1 MKNKQLVSLIIPI
14 YNVENYLKEC
24 LESVINQSYQDLDIV
39 LIDDGS
45 SDGSLNIA
53 KEYAKNDKRIFLI
66 SKKNGGL
73 SSARNVGLEFIKGA
87 KLREFFENE
96 NINFIS
102 SYTKTH
108 TFEKEL
114 KQVHKKEILKHFSK
128 IEENFIQSDLENI
141 NDLIIQDLP
150 QRIIHFLDSDDY
162 LLPNCI
168 ELCIKKMQEENL
180 DILAHS
186 FKEFVQEDNEF
197 RINQCDIF
205 LKASDLNDVRGGVDL
220 LLKNRFYEFYFA
232 WQGLFQAK
240 LLNTYKLRFT
250 YGIYHEDHDFGTILF
265 SLASSFRYIQ
275 DELIVYRI
283 RRESIMNSQQQVKF
297 PKKLPKNLEKIR
309 KYFNN
314 YKDLRTYFKAY
325 CLCIIAF
332 NIFVFFQNKHLKNEE
347 REFIKKVCEKYIR
360 TYIQDWYPLNYLNE
374 LSYLEIFKINLKFLK
389 FKTMI
394 RFYWRHPKK
403 IFRKFNA

>member
-73 SSARNVGLEFIKGA
+73 SSARNVGLEFIKGT

-96 NINFIS
+96 NINSIS

-205 LKASDLNDVRGGVDL
+205 LKASDLNDVRGG
-220 LLKNRFYEFYFA
+220 
-232 WQGLFQAK
+232 
-240 LLNTYKLRFT
+240 
-250 YGIYHEDHDFGTILF
+250 
-265 SLASSFRYIQ
+265 
-275 DELIVYRI
+275 
-283 RRESIMNSQQQVKF
+283 
-297 PKKLPKNLEKIR
+297 
-309 KYFNN
+309 
-314 YKDLRTYFKAY
+314 
-325 CLCIIAF
+325 
-332 NIFVFFQNKHLKNEE
+332 
-347 REFIKKVCEKYIR
+347 
-360 TYIQDWYPLNYLNE
+360 
-374 LSYLEIFKINLKFLK
+374 
-389 FKTMI
+389 
-394 RFYWRHPKK
+394 
-403 IFRKFNA
+403 